1 MKALYFIIPL
11 GLAIAGC
18 TTYPVVVSAPAAAPA
33 VVATVPATVP
43 ALIDSDGDGVADIY
57 DRYPHNSLLR

>member
-1 MKALYFIIPL
+1 MKALYLIIPF

-18 TTYPVVVSAPAAAPA
+18 TTYPVVVSTPAPAPA
-33 VVATVPATVP
+33 VVATVPAL
-43 ALIDSDGDGVADIY
+43 ADSDSDGVADIY

>member
-1 MKALYFIIPL
+1 MKALYLIIPF

-18 TTYPVVVSAPAAAPA
+18 TTYPVVVTTPAPAPA
-33 VVATVPATVP
+33 VVATVPAL
-43 ALIDSDGDGVADIY
+43 ADSDGDGVADIY

>member
-1 MKALYFIIPL
+1 MKALYLLIPV

-18 TTYPVVVSAPAAAPA
+18 TTYPVVVSSPAPAPA
-33 VVATVPATVP
+33 VVATVPTPV
-43 ALIDSDGDGVADIY
+43 LTDMDGDGVADIY